1 MYCKH
6 TCYTILLMYTPQLEI
21 RERALHFQIQS
32 LELDDSNDKT
42 NNANASWKEEKQR
55 ALEKLRKSVQA

>member
-42 NNANASWKEEKQR
+42 NNANAS
-55 ALEKLRKSVQA
+55 